1 MNKKLLL
8 AVFLI
13 SIVFVFGCAR
23 GGGPS
28 PNLQGQA
35 VGSSQTGQGHT
46 GSGTVGANQGN
57 LAPDFTVTTTEGKTI
72 RLSDLTNDKP
82 TVVYFFATWCPNCA
96 RDLAAVKEVYPQYAD
111 KINFIAVD
119 IDSRE
124 SSSQIAEYKQRM
136 GLSNI
141 DFAPSDRKILS
152 DYNVVYTTTKFFIG
166 KGGNILNKGVGGIDQ
181 NTWKQAFQSMAQ

>member
-23 GGGPS
+23 GGGHS

-82 TVVYFFATWCPNCA
+82 TVVYFFAT
-96 RDLAAVKEVYPQYAD
+96 
-111 KINFIAVD
+111 
-119 IDSRE
+119 
-124 SSSQIAEYKQRM
+124 
-136 GLSNI
+136 
-141 DFAPSDRKILS
+141 
-152 DYNVVYTTTKFFIG
+152 
-166 KGGNILNKGVGGIDQ
+166 
-181 NTWKQAFQSMAQ
+181 